1 LDATYRRNSIL
12 KMETAVLL
20 KSFQSFVRTHSVIS
34 YSKYFI
40 DMPKCIRILLLIK
53 IKMLLVS

>member
-1 LDATYRRNSIL
+1 
-12 KMETAVLL
+12 METAVLL